1 MIFLRRNH
9 PNPRRESAVSKP
21 AGQLSFSWLP
31 RCLSCKW
38 YRSIDIPPGEK
49 LEAINGYS
57 ISSWVANQHSTVSM
71 CGKSIFAYFLERFRP
86 PNPRDPRV
94 SCEIGGPPAPS
105 PTVRWEAYNCQKSKE
120 ENRTSSAK
128 LTRTKNINYSW
139 RKLIL
144 IF

>member
-1 MIFLRRNH
+1 MLKTVAFDKRYSHFQLFCMIFLEIF
-9 PNPRRESAVSKP
+9 PFARE
-21 AGQLSFSWLP
+21 
-31 RCLSCKW
+31 RKW

-57 ISSWVANQHSTVSM
+57 ISSWVANQYSTVSM

-94 SCEIGGPPAPS
+94 SCESGGPPAPS
-105 PTVRWEAYNCQKSKE
+105 PTARWEAYNCQKSKE

-128 LTRTKNINYSW
+128 LTRTKNIKYSW
-139 RKLIL
+139 RNLIL
-144 IF
+144 EF